1 MAWQSREASKS
12 WVRRGSCL
20 QAVICAS
27 DKTDWAANEEAVVVK
42 CAVSETTDFVL
53 VDKAR
58 MNEIHS
64 GHKRVVSVTPL
75 IF

>member
-20 QAVICAS
+20 QGFIRTS
-27 DKTDWAANEEAVVVK
+27 DKTDWAANEEALVVK
-42 CAVSETTDFVL
+42 CAASEITDFVL

-58 MNEIHS
+58 MNEINS
-64 GHKRVVSVTPL
+64 GNKLVVSVAPL